1 MVILFSKRKSKIE
14 EEIIEI
20 LLKYGGDYITDKK
33 IIITDSK
40 FTLVSK
46 YKYSEITLKKGIAV
60 FCDDTDRF
68 EKQELPQNM
77 IGICEENNKTALEL
91 FKKNCISVI
100 TCGMNSK
107 NTVTLSSL
115 NDNTLLTSLQRT
127 VTDSKGTDIMPSE
140 FKVKLNKKY
149 NPFAVMA
156 CVAVL
161 LINGIMPTEF

>member
-1 MVILFSKRKSKIE
+1 
-14 EEIIEI
+14 
-20 LLKYGGDYITDKK
+20 
-33 IIITDSK
+33 
-40 FTLVSK
+40 
-46 YKYSEITLKKGIAV
+46 
-60 FCDDTDRF
+60 
-68 EKQELPQNM
+68 
-77 IGICEENNKTALEL
+77 
-91 FKKNCISVI
+91 
-100 TCGMNSK
+100 MNSK